1 MFSPAVVCDDKFI
14 DMPSST
20 QALYFQLGMHA
31 DDDGF
36 VGPKKVMRI
45 IGASEDDLTILLA
58 KGFVIPFKGDTVIVV
73 RHWKVNNLVRKDWY
87 RPTTY
92 IEQRNQLKTASNG
105 VYYLVNETVPE
116 PLTQVGSKEGN
127 YKGSKDPRNTELT
140 HEEQLERIATIR
152 DNLTRTKT
160 I

>member
-1 MFSPAVVCDDKFI
+1 MFSPDVVCDDRFI

-45 IGASEDDLTILLA
+45 IGASEDDLRILLG
-58 KGFVIPFKGDTVIVV
+58 KGFLIPFQGDTVIVV

-92 IEQRNQLKTASNG
+92 IDQRNQLKTASNG
-105 VYYLVNETVPE
+105 VYYHVNEPA
-116 PLTQVGSKEGN
+116 PASLTQVGSKEGSN
-127 YKGSKDPRNTELT
+127 KGSFLT
-140 HEEQLERIATIR
+140 KEEMQQKFDDGKKAILKGKSI
-152 DNLTRTKT
+152 
-160 I
+160 